1 MLTISIEQRMIG
13 VYSLRGGEQKESK
26 RENLVLHIVVGREYI
41 DLVQ

>member
-26 RENLVLHIVVGREYI
+26 CENLVLHIVVGREYI